1 MDWKNSGKIGGG
13 GATGGIGATGTGGA
27 TGGRL
32 SRRSF
37 VAVAATATATIA
49 LSLAGCQDEKPAN
62 SGTGGATGGTGT
74 GGATGDLIPATIG
87 YWGGTCESPI
97 FIGYELGYFEE
108 AGIEPNMLQITA
120 DVAPL
125 MANGELDCFEL
136 TPDKFKP
143 MEQGLEVKIVDSLH
157 IGCIGGAASVES
169 GIKTVADLEG
179 KRVAAQI
186 GSIPQIQIASQMVLA
201 GKDPNKVEWLTY
213 PNAEMELAMDN
224 GEIDAFAAYD
234 PFPSIAWANGK
245 TRFFSN
251 TFDEG
256 LKEYLCC
263 FVGLSDRAIGEY
275 PELAARLS
283 AAFKKSCQYLQDN
296 PDEAAA
302 LIQGSD
308 NKNGA
313 PYIAGDAALNAQ
325 CIKDY
330 TWVAGDKELL
340 DSSFKEIW
348 MQIYRAGAMEDAP
361 QEGAALDAY
370 LDELYARM
378 VSYNGD

>member
-1 MDWKNSGKIGGG
+1 MDNMI
-13 GATGGIGATGTGGA
+13 
-27 TGGRL
+27 
-32 SRRSF
+32 SRRRF
-37 VAVAATATATIA
+37 VAVAAAASATAA
-49 LSLAGCQDEKPAN
+49 LALAGC
-62 SGTGGATGGTGT
+62 SGEEPSGGGSADTGGDA
-74 GGATGDLIPATIG
+74 GGAGSGAGDLIPATIG

-108 AGIEPNMLQITA
+108 AGIEPSMLQITA

-143 MEQGLEVKIVDSLH
+143 MEQGLEVKIIDSLH

-179 KRVAAQI
+179 KRVAAPI
-186 GSIPQIQIASQMVLA
+186 GSIQQIQIASQMVKA
-201 GKDPNKVEWLTY
+201 GKDPGKVEWLTY
-213 PNAEMELAMDN
+213 PNAEMELALDN

-234 PFPSIAWANGK
+234 PFPAMAWKNGK
-245 TRFFSN
+245 TRFYSN
-251 TFDEG
+251 THDEG

-263 FVGLSDRAIGEY
+263 FVGLSDRAINEY
-275 PELAARLS
+275 PELAKRLS
-283 AAFKKSCQYLQDN
+283 AAFKKSCQYLQDH

-302 LIQGSD
+302 LVQGSD

-313 PYIAGDAALNAQ
+313 PYIAGDAELNAE
-325 CIKDY
+325 CIREY

-348 MQIYRAGAMEDAP
+348 MQVYRAGAMEDAP

-370 LDELYARM
+370 LDELYGRM
-378 VSYNGD
+378 VAYNGD